1 MNNNGYDQPDNT
13 LVLFV
18 NEYKQTENQPDYK
31 GQATVDGQKYKCAGW
46 KKVGKVNGKAYLSVK
61 LTAEVEEQAW
71 SAPAAP
77 KPTPKPRQAEDDD
90 IPF

>member
-1 MNNNGYDQPDNT
+1 MNQQNDNT

-31 GQATVDGQKYKCAGW
+31 GKATVDGKEYKCAAW
-46 KKVGKVNGKAYLSVK
+46 KQVGKNTGKAYLSVR
-61 LTAEVEEQAW
+61 LTPEIEIEIPE
-71 SAPAAP
+71 SKP
-77 KPTPKPRQAEDDD
+77 KPAPRPKAADEDD